1 MLFETT
7 FPLDWGQKY
16 QDEFSV
22 TRQSIS
28 QFDAGR
34 LQDHWHDCFEIL
46 YITEGSRSFTAGE
59 QSFLLEAGDILV
71 LPPHLSHSSQGGI
84 FRSIVFGYAESVIHT
99 PYNSYNGIQ
108 YLLPF
113 RNAPALLCK
122 NDATLSGLLLKGAA
136 LFFGDDPT
144 RSLEMHA
151 CILQIHAILWKKYLK
166 LQYSTEKSYGYLS
179 QIQGYIEA
187 HLSRDISPYEIADA
201 LHISHS
207 HLCRIVKAAYRIS
220 PAALINRYRLSLSE
234 KLLLQFPDMS
244 VSEVSAR
251 AGFDDNSY
259 FIRLF
264 RKENGI
270 TPGQFRDNYAV
281 GAFRSAQS

>member
-1 MLFETT
+1 MPFRTT
-7 FPLDWGQKY
+7 FPLDWGKKD

-22 TRQSIS
+22 TRQSSS
-28 QFDAGR
+28 QHDAGR

-46 YITEGSRSFTAGE
+46 YIIEGSRSFTAGK
-59 QSFLLEAGDILV
+59 QSFSLKAGDILV
-71 LPPHLSHSSQGGI
+71 LPPHLPHSSDGGVYQC
-84 FRSIVFGYAESVIHT
+84 IVFGYAESVIHT

-113 RNAPALLCK
+113 RNAPALLCED
-122 NDATLSGLLLKGAA
+122 DAVLSGLLLKGAA
-136 LFFGDDPT
+136 LFLGDVPT

-151 CILQIHAILWKKYLK
+151 CILQIHAILWEKYLK
-166 LQYSTEKSYGYLS
+166 NQYTTEKSYGYLT

-187 HLSRDISPYEIADA
+187 HLFRDISPYDIADA

-234 KLLLQFPDMS
+234 KLLLQFPDMPI
-244 VSEVSAR
+244 SEVSAR
-251 AGFDDNSY
+251 TGFDDNSY

-264 RKENGI
+264 KKENGM
-270 TPGQFRDNYAV
+270 TPGQFRNNYS
-281 GAFRSAQS
+281 GRTFLSAQS